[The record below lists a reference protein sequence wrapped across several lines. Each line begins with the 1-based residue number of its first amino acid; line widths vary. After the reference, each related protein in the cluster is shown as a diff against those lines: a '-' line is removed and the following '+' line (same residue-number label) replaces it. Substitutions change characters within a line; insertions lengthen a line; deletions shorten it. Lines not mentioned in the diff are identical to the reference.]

1 MEEPINGML
10 TGCVGSIS
18 ENGAPHEKVLMLSK
32 IIP

>member
-1 MEEPINGML
+1 MEEPIDRVL
-10 TGCVGSIS
+10 TGGVGSIS

>member
-1 MEEPINGML
+1 MEETINRML
-10 TGCVGSIS
+10 TGGVGSVS